1 MQRTFEMQQN
11 NIRIL
16 STRPLDKILAQEAK
30 AAGIIIDE
38 LSFIETAPIQTI
50 EVQQEIK
57 QALLLSAT
65 VIFTSMNAVEAV
77 AAWQNE
83 ELPDWNIYCI
93 GTTTNKLVQEYF
105 GEESIA
111 GIANSA
117 TELAELIAADEFI
130 DEVIFFCGDQR
141 RDELPE
147 ILQQHNIAIN
157 EIVVYETLAVPHKIN
172 IDYHGILFFSPSA
185 AESFFSINKIA
196 AQTILFAIGN
206 TTAAAIKK
214 FSNNK
219 IIISDKPG
227 KENLAQ
233 KMMEYFT

>member
-1 MQRTFEMQQN
+1 LQRTFEMQQN